1 MVFALNFFLL
11 LAKFLLAC
19 FCSDPDSDFWSAVA
33 AAAAAAAAAAVDTG
47 LRILAAA
54 KFVCSRLFFLFAL
67 EGPVQ

>member
-19 FCSDPDSDFWSAVA
+19 FCSDPDSDFWSA